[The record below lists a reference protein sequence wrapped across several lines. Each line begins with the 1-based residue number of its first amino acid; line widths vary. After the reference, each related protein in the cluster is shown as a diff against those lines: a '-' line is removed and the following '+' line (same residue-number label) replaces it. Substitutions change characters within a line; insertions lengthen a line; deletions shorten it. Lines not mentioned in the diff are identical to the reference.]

1 MRIRVNAKRLIIFA
15 LIIFTYN
22 IFSMHYKSVVDAV
35 NIKEEKEKYVSMLK
49 EEQQKNEKLKEK
61 EENLNTDE
69 SYEAIARDNL
79 GLLKSS
85 ETLYI
90 NADAK

>member
-1 MRIRVNAKRLIIFA
+1 MKIRVNTKRFIAFFLV
-15 LIIFTYN
+15 LFTFY

-35 NIKEEKEKYVSMLK
+35 NIKEEKEKYASLMEEEK
-49 EEQQKNEKLKEK
+49 EKNKKLKEK

-69 SYEAIARDNL
+69 SYEEIARDNL